1 MKTTNMK
8 IISMLLVLVMLLTML
23 AGCGGT
29 ESAAEEVAAS
39 ESVAAEVSEVAEEP
53 AVEEEAE
60 EPAVEEAS
68 VAEEPVVEEEPE
80 PEIYPLVEETTTL
93 SVYAPFVSE
102 NTDAVDDFSDWVVV
116 QQAQEVTN
124 IEIEWTQV
132 PTSQY
137 TELCPIM
144 IASGDYSDMIFSL
157 NQGYSLSRSYAEEV
171 IIDLSD
177 YIYEYAPN
185 YCALVDEIP
194 NGWSKASNEDGTV
207 MAIYSLNS
215 ESNQQGVLIRGDW
228 LEDLG
233 LEVPETV
240 DQFLDMLYAFQDA
253 YGVAPLQMSSATQEG
268 LIFTSAYDTP
278 GYQISMF
285 NPGNYWY
292 QIDGVVNC
300 GLICDGTRETLRIMN
315 QLYEDNIFSRD
326 FYTFSAGSMDT
337 TKNGLV
343 SGNIVGVLAIS
354 DSMVDNYTEMVADI
368 EGAYWVAAKNPVL
381 NEGDMIHFGNVDEV
395 SSGSSHASVSASCE
409 NVELCLQWLD
419 YWYSE
424 QGIMAFNYG
433 IEGETYTVENGK
445 PVYTDIIENNQ
456 WNTGYVTAIN
466 SYCPVGNIPSYND
479 IRRFSQYY
487 SDLSIQAIELWGSA
501 SDFAYV
507 MPTISLTD
515 DESEDYN
522 SRSADIETYCKE
534 CVLAFITGTMD
545 IETQWE
551 EYVGTMETLGIYE
564 NQAIY
569 QAALDRVN
577 G

>member
-29 ESAAEEVAAS
+29 ESAAEEVVAS

-53 AVEEEAE
+53 AVEEETE

-395 SSGSSHASVSASCE
+395 SSGSSHASISASCE